1 MRNNKTGVNKNLSK
15 MLIKIYQQMYY
26 LLKVTFQIS
35 YFEEHISSQQRTIT
49 LHFFSVPL
57 LLYPMICLIEVW
69 IGSYPAKLA
78 EDMSKIFSA
87 NMWSIC

>member
-1 MRNNKTGVNKNLSK
+1 MYHLKGNIHFKFLAIFSSIKHTTHILSK
-15 MLIKIYQQMYY
+15 KMI
-26 LLKVTFQIS
+26 TF
-35 YFEEHISSQQRTIT
+35 
-49 LHFFSVPL
+49 LVVVPL
-57 LLYPMICLIEVW
+57 LYPIICLIEVW